1 MTMTAPNTSSVVQ
14 TASSEFYV
22 GADGL
27 MRARSADVI
36 TKAGEATTANASN
49 SVLAVGTATVTA
61 PISSELPDDAFFSL
75 QTVKVESPT
84 GAVMHLN
91 VLGFVRHAPTTPGF
105 PGAMEI
111 VTHVGRV
118 VLHGARISYTDDMQ
132 AALFAAHGFV
142 AAAGNASRSA
152 TTVTGRARELQIRAL
167 FGIFNAVIDAKHLR
181 PGAIDAATAARVLP
195 PTLPEAF
202 VMFARRRSPC
212 VPNPAREGAAAL
224 ATPDYAGAGP
234 LPAGPGVD
242 VCAALRIPDSE
253 LIVVPLGAGEAPLR
267 FVAMTVTIY
276 RIGADLLRTE
286 YTHPLLP
293 NQTFVEVLDTTD
305 PENPVQ
311 FEYQVAGKVRARRE
325 GEPRG
330 EPRSEPRSEPRG
342 ERFQGGAG

>member
-1 MTMTAPNTSSVVQ
+1 MTMTSPNTSSVVQ

-36 TKAGEATTANASN
+36 TRAGEATAANASN
-49 SVLAVGTATVTA
+49 SVLATGAATVTA
-61 PISSELPDDAFFSL
+61 PISSDLPDAAFFSL

-84 GAVMHLN
+84 GAVMHLS

-105 PGAMEI
+105 AGAMEI

-142 AAAGNASRSA
+142 AAGNASRSA
-152 TTVTGRARELQIRAL
+152 TTATGRARELQIRAL
-167 FGIFNAVIDAKHLR
+167 FGVFNAVIDAKNLR
-181 PGAIDAATAARVLP
+181 PSAIDADTAARVLP
-195 PTLPEAF
+195 PTLPDAF

-212 VPNPAREGAAAL
+212 VPNPARVGEGAAPVV
-224 ATPDYAGAGP
+224 TPDYAGAGP

-311 FEYQVAGKVRARRE
+311 YEYQVAGKVR
-325 GEPRG
+325 
-330 EPRSEPRSEPRG
+330 
-342 ERFQGGAG
+342 